1 MALSKGIVLSVDVN
15 SLNMRFPSNDV
26 NVQLKGME
34 KLIEKLQGL
43 LKEDANNA
51 PGYKS
56 ESINN
61 QVTALKLEKARL
73 CFQPRPVNP

>member
-1 MALSKGIVLSVDVN
+1 MALSKGIVSVDVN
-15 SLNMRFPSNDV
+15 NLNMRFPTGDV

-34 KLIEKLQGL
+34 KLIENLEGL

-51 PGYKS
+51 QGYKS

-73 CFQPRPVNP
+73 CFQPVNP

>member
-1 MALSKGIVLSVDVN
+1 MALSKGIVLLVDVN
-15 SLNMRFPSNDV
+15 ILNVPLSSNDV

-34 KLIEKLQGL
+34 KLIEKLEGL

-51 PGYKS
+51 QGYKS

-73 CFQPRPVNP
+73 CFQPVNP

>member
-1 MALSKGIVLSVDVN
+1 MALPKGIVLLVDVDKL
-15 SLNMRFPSNDV
+15 SIRFPSNAV
-26 NVQLKGME
+26 IVQLKGME
-34 KLIEKLQGL
+34 KLIEKLEGL

-51 PGYKS
+51 QGYKS

-73 CFQPRPVNP
+73 CFQPVNP